1 LPCAEGSIDDDIP
14 MKLDSKI
21 VKQLERKLEQEL
33 ALYIEY
39 LAVLAQEQNF
49 VISLK
54 ADKVSTLSQR
64 RGEIIDQLQV
74 FRDDRTAMIDELAGQ
89 EGVKLSEFIEE
100 RCLPA
105 DRKKLLA
112 IVSKI
117 KTALQQVDQRNREFN
132 QILNFSLG
140 LVNGE
145 ISLLWSA
152 SQSVSRVYNSFGA
165 VQEAVQPGAPRAGS
179 LLGEA

>member
-1 LPCAEGSIDDDIP
+1 
-14 MKLDSKI
+14 MKLDSNT
-21 VKQLERKLEQEL
+21 VRRLERKLEQEL
-33 ALYIEY
+33 ALYTEY
-39 LAVLAQEQNF
+39 LAVLAQEKNF

-54 ADKVSTLSQR
+54 ADKVSALSQR
-64 RGEIIDQLQV
+64 RGELISTLEAL
-74 FRDDRTAMIDELAGQ
+74 RDDRTSMVDEIAGR
-89 EGVKLSEFIEE
+89 EGARLSEFIEE

-105 DRKKLLA
+105 DRKKLLGL
-112 IVSKI
+112 VSKI
-117 KTALQQVDQRNREFN
+117 KIALEQVDLRSREFN

-152 SQSVSRVYNSFGA
+152 SQSVSRVYNSFGS
-165 VQEAVQPGAPRAGS
+165 VQEAVQPGAPRVGS

>member
-1 LPCAEGSIDDDIP
+1 
-14 MKLDSKI
+14 MKLDLKT

-33 ALYIEY
+33 ALYGEY
-39 LAVLAQEQNF
+39 VAVLTQEQSF
-49 VISLK
+49 VVSLK
-54 ADKVSTLSQR
+54 PDQVNALSQR
-64 RGEIIDQLQV
+64 RSYILAQLESLRDQ
-74 FRDDRTAMIDELAGQ
+74 RTALVDEISGK

-100 RCLPA
+100 MCLPA

-112 IVSKI
+112 IVGKI
-117 KTALQQVDQRNREFN
+117 KQALQQVEDRSREFN

-152 SQSVSRVYNSFGA
+152 SQPVTRVYNSFGS
-165 VQEAVQPGAPRAGS
+165 VQEAVQPGAPRTGS

>member
-1 LPCAEGSIDDDIP
+1 

-33 ALYIEY
+33 ALYNEY
-39 LAVLAQEQNF
+39 LSILAQEQNF
-49 VISLK
+49 VVSLK
-54 ADKVSTLSQR
+54 ADKVASLSQR
-64 RGEIIDQLQV
+64 RGEIIEQLEAL
-74 FRDDRTAMIDELAGQ
+74 RDNRTSMIDEIAGR

-100 RCLPA
+100 SCIPA

-112 IVSKI
+112 LVGKI
-117 KTALQQVDQRNREFN
+117 KAALQEVENSSREFN

-165 VQEAVQPGAPRAGS
+165 VHEAVQPGAPRAGS